1 MNKGFTLIEIMVVA
15 SITVL
20 LSSILVSNF
29 SRTKTDLGMA
39 AVFAGDAVR
48 EAQSLAFSGGGR
60 GELRCGYGISF
71 RRDGYDVYAGPRTT
85 DGCSRSPRFSDPG
98 VTIIR
103 SATLGSPALEVRTS
117 ADLFFEPPMPTTY
130 AGGATGFGSAVI
142 SICRTGTTDCRSIT
156 VTSSGVISTSK

>member
-1 MNKGFTLIEIMVVA
+1 MNKGFTIIEIMVVA
-15 SITVL
+15 AITVL
-20 LSSILVSNF
+20 LSSILVSSF
-29 SRTKTDLGMA
+29 SRTKTDLGLA

-60 GELRCGYGISF
+60 GELRCGYGVAF
-71 RRDGYDVYAGPRTT
+71 RPDGYDVYAGPKIT
-85 DGCSRSPRFSDPG
+85 DGCMSSPRFSDSG

-117 ADLFFEPPMPTTY
+117 VDLFFEPPMPVTY
-130 AGGATGFGSAVI
+130 ADGETGFGSVGI
-142 SICRTGTTDCRSIT
+142 SICRRGATDCRSIT